1 MKTICP
7 IHQSDYSGK
16 TPPKNVQNIRI
27 CKKCLKKFEK
37 KIKNEN

>member
-16 TPPKNVQNIRI
+16 KPPRSISNIRV
-27 CKKCLKKFEK
+27 CKKCSKKLKERY
-37 KIKNEN
+37 EN